1 MTLKF
6 NVIPRKN
13 PLNKDAAPKYYASVA
28 SDGELTLR
36 QLAKRVSE
44 TSSFSE
50 GDLMGILVTI
60 LKIIPDALA
69 DGKIVRLGDLGSLR
83 VAVRSDGSDDEKK
96 VTVNN
101 IRSANIVFTPGK
113 DLKDAVNTF
122 KFEKGQAPQ

>member
-1 MTLKF
+1 MALKF

-13 PLNKDAAPKYYASVA
+13 PQQQDAAPKYYASVV
-28 SDGELTLR
+28 SDGELTLK

-60 LKIIPDALA
+60 LKIIPDALS

-83 VAVRSDGSDDEKK
+83 VAISSDGSDDEKK
-96 VTVNN
+96 VTANN
-101 IRSANIVFTPGK
+101 IRSTSVTFTPGK
-113 DLKDAVNTF
+113 DLKDAISSF
-122 KFEKGQAPQ
+122 KFEKA

>member
-13 PLNKDAAPKYYASVA
+13 PLKQDAAPKYYASAV
-28 SDGELTLR
+28 SDGELTLK

-44 TSSFSE
+44 TSNFSE
-50 GDLMGILVTI
+50 GDLMGILVTV

-83 VAVRSDGSDDEKK
+83 VSISSEGSDDEKK
-96 VTVNN
+96 VTANN
-101 IRSANIVFTPGK
+101 IKSASVTFTPGK

-122 KFEKGQAPQ
+122 KFEKG